1 MESRNQSSN
10 NTSQVLIILASFVII
25 VAGMKAAE
33 SLVVPFLLATFITII
48 TSPPLIWMQK
58 KKIPKGLA
66 LLLIILIFLSIIF
79 LVGVL
84 IGTSITNF
92 SSNLPFYEAKL
103 KSQTEGL
110 VSWLIANN
118 FIKSDFQILKI
129 INPSSALQ
137 IVGNAL
143 NQLSGLFADG
153 FLILF
158 TVIFM
163 LLEIS
168 SLPKKLIKVFL
179 KPDESMKRVTT
190 VYRKINKYI
199 GIKTLISLGTGFLVY
214 FFLLFMGVD
223 YPLLWAVL
231 AFLLNFIPTIGS
243 MIALIPPV
251 LLSVVQIGL
260 TEALIVLIGFLVIN
274 TIMGNILEPKFMGK
288 GLELS
293 TLVVFLS
300 LVFWGWVLGPI
311 GMLLSIP
318 LTITVKFALESSE
331 ETRWLAVMLGPET
344 IE

>member
-84 IGTSITNF
+84 IGTSITDF

-118 FIKSDFQILKI
+118 FIKSDFQILKV

-143 NQLSGLFADG
+143 NQLSSLFADG

-168 SLPKKLIKVFL
+168 SLPKKLLKVFL

-260 TEALIVLIGFLVIN
+260 TEALIVLFGFLVIN

-300 LVFWGWVLGPI
+300 LVFWGWVLGPV

-318 LTITVKFALESSE
+318 LTITIKIALESSP
-331 ETRWLAVMLGPET
+331 ETRWFAVMLGPET
-344 IE
+344 SE